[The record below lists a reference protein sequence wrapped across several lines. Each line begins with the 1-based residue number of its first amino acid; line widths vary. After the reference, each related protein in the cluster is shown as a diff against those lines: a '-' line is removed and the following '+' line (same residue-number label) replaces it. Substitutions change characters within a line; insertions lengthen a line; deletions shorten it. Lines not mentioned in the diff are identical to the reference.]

1 MLIMSCE
8 EAEIY
13 DRYAQDIAHGLS
25 VVDHES
31 YEVIIDS
38 RRKELLKHW
47 LIDKCGIYLDYGCGD
62 GYFSKFI
69 EKKLGK
75 DVIGVDLSK
84 GMIRHAYNTSKG
96 YQRLS
101 FLIADC
107 HSLPFKKG
115 SFNVIVGMGI
125 FHHLDLS
132 TAISECNRLLNDGGF
147 FVAFEPNS
155 FGLLSSIGRKLFK
168 IKTHTA
174 GERPISPWSFVDELN
189 NKGFRI
195 DNLRF
200 LSFLGF
206 VLPFILASS
215 FGHSIRALK
224 RYAAHLKMTDQFF
237 ERIPVMKF
245 LCWLFVVSCVKE
257 GSIPTESR
265 ARATF
270 DHLL

>member
-1 MLIMSCE
+1 MFFE
-8 EAEIY
+8 ETEIY
-13 DRYAQDIAHGLS
+13 DRYAHDIVHGLS
-25 VVDHES
+25 VVENES

-84 GMIRHAYNTSKG
+84 GMIRYAYNTSKG

-115 SFNVIVGMGI
+115 SFNVIVSMGVL
-125 FHHLDLS
+125 HHLDLR
-132 TAISECNRLLNDGGF
+132 TAISESNRLLNEGGF
-147 FVAFEPNS
+147 LIAFEPNT
-155 FGLLSSIGRKLFK
+155 FGFFAAIGRKLFK
-168 IKTHTA
+168 LKIHTP
-174 GERPISPWSFVDELN
+174 GERLINPWSFIDDLKEN
-189 NKGFRI
+189 GFRVNTI
-195 DNLRF
+195 GF

-206 VLPFILASS
+206 VLPFILALS

-224 RYAAHLKMTDQFF
+224 RCATFLKMTDHLF
-237 ERIPVMKF
+237 ERIPVIKF

-257 GSIPTESR
+257 RSILTEPHERS
-265 ARATF
+265 TF
-270 DHLL
+270 DLLL